1 MDKLKQRECERFYH
15 ALPNAPTVVNAGY
28 FPSDNIILM
37 PVPLDEQSPFYYKVL
52 FHEVGHQKMHLG
64 RLWETISSND
74 YDYSV
79 VAELVAETVSVLIC
93 AELGIINE
101 TEQLHE
107 RYLREWKVQL
117 DDKSYV
123 GKVFPVAKRIAE
135 QILGREINQRK
146 DVPLGVRIILG
157 LL

>member
-1 MDKLKQRECERFYH
+1 
-15 ALPNAPTVVNAGY
+15 
-28 FPSDNIILM
+28 
-37 PVPLDEQSPFYYKVL
+37 
-52 FHEVGHQKMHLG
+52 MHLG

-93 AELGIINE
+93 AELGIIYE

-107 RYLREWKVQL
+107 RYLRDWKVQL